1 MTNNLDEIYKTCND
15 HKYTKILKDL
25 NESQSSMFDNLEKF
39 DNHDQAKIQS
49 CFDNIYLHI
58 IGFYETKTSQ
68 AFQNYEIELRQY
80 KLDQTKDIES
90 IQSILSENT
99 KQNNIHVSKIES
111 QMQFFKADT
120 SSLLEKQKKF
130 K

>member
-1 MTNNLDEIYKTCND
+1 
-15 HKYTKILKDL
+15 
-25 NESQSSMFDNLEKF
+25 MFDNLEKF

-49 CFDNIYLHI
+49 YFDNIYLHI
-58 IGFYETKTSQ
+58 IEVYEMKKSQ
-68 AFQNYEIELRQY
+68 ALQNYEIELRQY
-80 KLDQTKDIES
+80 KLDQTKDTES

-111 QMQFFKADT
+111 QVQFFKADT